1 MEEIREQITKII
13 LRVFDVS
20 DFSAEVTPAPENFK
34 DLADFLPVDCCIL
47 VHGLHGLNS
56 YFVHNMYKIWY
67 NRGKEKKYGNC
78 NRRYTCKSRP
88 NG

>member
-34 DLADFLPVDCCIL
+34 DLADFSSNVAMQLASRVKRSPREIAEGIIL
-47 VHGLHGLNS
+47 
-56 YFVHNMYKIWY
+56 
-67 NRGKEKKYGNC
+67 
-78 NRRYTCKSRP
+78 
-88 NG
+88 